1 MLSTILS
8 TAIFISLLSSA
19 AANSLAAAKHPS
31 NISDLILLN
40 NSRVYEA
47 SLTSNL
53 SNTLRS
59 RVLLPYG
66 FSVPNTQTYLRLGF
80 GYPRHRLDLMSMGGL
95 IAVIQHDIAE
105 AIEIEGEDAFP
116 VLDIDHRQR
125 LGYTLGDGFYL
136 VVRSVKGSQRLFT
149 WRQLSN
155 VVEGLRLFLII
166 GERNYC
172 TEFKFWDGP
181 GRWRVEHLGSGGIV
195 LDRSGAEE
203 VADEKS

>member
-1 MLSTILS
+1 MLSTMLS

-19 AANSLAAAKHPS
+19 AANSLAAAKHPC
-31 NISDLILLN
+31 NISDLTLLN
-40 NSRVYEA
+40 NLRVYEA
-47 SLTSNL
+47 SLTLNI
-53 SNTLRS
+53 SNTLSS
-59 RVLLPYG
+59 RTLLPYG

-116 VLDIDHRQR
+116 GLDPDQRQR

-136 VVRSVKGSQRLFT
+136 VMRSVKGSQIFFT

-155 VVEGLRLFLII
+155 VVEGLRLFLIV

-172 TEFKFWDGP
+172 TTFCVL
-181 GRWRVEHLGSGGIV
+181 GRAGGVESGKVRKWGSCGVG
-195 LDRSGAEE
+195 
-203 VADEKS
+203 